1 VRSGLGRRARPDI
14 HAGRSQCFKSAG
26 AVFYFFGWLALGEP
40 VFQPG
45 PPGFQLCNGGI
56 NVFTLMV
63 QRIDALVKPLQHV
76 DQRGRILIRDG
87 FHIQHF
93 ADFIERETNAFA
105 AQNQHQPRAVRNGID
120 ARCAFAT
127 GAKQAFLFVK
137 TQRARRDIEL
147 GRQIADGKTGF
158 GQGGCGHE
166 VNMTHLYANVNVN
179 FVARSNR
186 LRLLTQSPDRACV
199 SPSTKKDV
207 TLMKRLLVSVFALS
221 LAAPVWAQDGAPD
234 DAVAEEEN
242 VASAGDDA
250 GTDNGP
256 SEDAIGDLLD
266 MLAETD
272 SASVSARP
280 VAEPCDLVPDR
291 PDLVDCSDVDPS
303 STASETEEGA
313 ENPDLESLLRLD
325 SPDDEEDVPEL
336 ADQAD
341 AADPAIDAS
350 ENSGGAD
357 NLGDAD
363 DEISVEDGA
372 GAANDS
378 PQATDTAD
386 ELVDT
391 HSNDETESA
400 IEAADDANPAP
411 AVENE
416 IPDVERSG
424 GDTSDEADADGD
436 AAQSA
441 ADGSDVSDG
450 ADESNDPAPDAAST
464 PEDEAE
470 SGDEAPA
477 EDSAPLPELTL
488 TTSTPFLTSD
498 DYIGL
503 RAESRGEQLEMVWT
517 IRRENSDGEAV
528 GETETRT
535 LYMAPDFVR
544 DESLEGV
551 SIFDFLTDRH
561 LEIDPDAE
569 TYTNTAFAAEV
580 RRRLDTY
587 LGLSQGG
594 RLQDIPIGP
603 GRSFDRF
610 WLEAAM
616 GIRREPVTLARELS
630 GGDLSVA
637 RTGGLV
643 LLTASFDI
651 EDDETPADDT
661 VETDAAAEESEAD
674 AMRRAAMPIDLSSD
688 ESVVFDPSQ
697 AALPINLNLGG
708 SRITYPEATPA
719 AQAQAE
725 LFRRWMRHALPIHPD
740 VLSALEGAPH
750 IPTAFSYYIISP
762 ESPAGRRE
770 VWTLESLE
778 TTTSGLRLETGLEPR
793 FGGPDWVGE
802 NIVPTAIATREA
814 GTVFSVD
821 AMLEEIEQRR
831 DADDNIGAYLVS
843 LQEQHHFGPCPAL
856 AEAELRAVCSA
867 TSSVVAAGLGDPG
880 FEALFGVLSGPSPSG
895 DETLIETLQ
904 PYLDDENYA
913 GAAARILTAKALL
926 RWAARDP
933 ESVPDDLSPFD
944 LFAAAIEI
952 DPLAGAA
959 WWEAGNALL
968 VQRDPLGAW
977 TVFDTGRAIL
987 PEGMIQVIALEDRLR
1002 VLAPEFF
1009 LPR

>member
-1 VRSGLGRRARPDI
+1 VRSGLGRGARPDI
-14 HAGRSQCFKSAG
+14 HAGRSQRFKSAG
-26 AVFYFFGWLALGEP
+26 AVFYFFGWFALGEP

-45 PPGFQLCNGGI
+45 PSGFKFGNGRI
-56 NVFTLMV
+56 NVFALMIE
-63 QRIDALVKPLQHV
+63 RINAFVKPLQHIN
-76 DQRGRILIRDG
+76 QRRRILIGDR
-87 FHIQHF
+87 FHIQHL

-120 ARCAFAT
+120 ARRAFAT
-127 GAKQAFLFVK
+127 RAEQAFLLVEP
-137 TQRARRDIEL
+137 QRARRDIEF
-147 GRQIADGKTGF
+147 GCKVADGKTGF
-158 GQGGCGHE
+158 GQCGCGHE

-179 FVARSNR
+179 FAALSNR

-199 SPSTKKDV
+199 SASTKKDV

-221 LAAPVWAQDGAPD
+221 LATPVWAQDSAPD
-234 DAVAEEEN
+234 DVVAEEEN
-242 VASAGDDA
+242 AAPEADNASA
-250 GTDNGP
+250 DNGP
-256 SEDAIGDLLD
+256 SEDEIGDLLD
-266 MLAETD
+266 LLDELD
-272 SASVSARP
+272 G
-280 VAEPCDLVPDR
+280 
-291 PDLVDCSDVDPS
+291 
-303 STASETEEGA
+303 ETEEDA
-313 ENPDLESLLRLD
+313 DDPDLESLLRLD
-325 SPDDEEDVPEL
+325 ASDDDEANTESGD
-336 ADQAD
+336 DT
-341 AADPAIDAS
+341 AAVAPAS
-350 ENSGGAD
+350 
-357 NLGDAD
+357 DAD
-363 DEISVEDGA
+363 DIDEVDGEDTSEA
-372 GAANDS
+372 
-378 PQATDTAD
+378 
-386 ELVDT
+386 E
-391 HSNDETESA
+391 DETPDTTDP
-400 IEAADDANPAP
+400 ADDAGGAESTDDDADTANSDTDA
-411 AVENE
+411 ENE
-416 IPDVERSG
+416 TPDADRSEN
-424 GDTSDEADADGD
+424 DTSDEAEADGGAVQSETDGSAEADEASTSDD
-436 AAQSA
+436 AA
-441 ADGSDVSDG
+441 DVEG
-450 ADESNDPAPDAAST
+450 AD
-464 PEDEAE
+464 AE
-470 SGDEAPA
+470 
-477 EDSAPLPELTL
+477 EDSAPRPELPL

-498 DYIGL
+498 EYIDL

-517 IRRENSDGEAV
+517 IRREDSDGEAV
-528 GETETRT
+528 GESETRT

-544 DESLEGV
+544 DESSEGV

-616 GIRREPVTLARELS
+616 GIRREPVTLTRELT

-637 RTGGLV
+637 RLGGLV

-651 EDDETPADDT
+651 ADDETPAADAG
-661 VETDAAAEESEAD
+661 ETDVAPEESEAD

-708 SRITYPEATPA
+708 SRINYPDASPE

-770 VWTLESLE
+770 IWTLESLE
-778 TTTSGLRLETGLEPR
+778 TTASGIRLETGLEPR
-793 FGGPDWVGE
+793 FGGPDWVGDTV
-802 NIVPTAIATREA
+802 IPTAIAAREA
-814 GTVFSVD
+814 ETVFSVD

-843 LQEQHHFGPCPAL
+843 LQEQHHFGPCPTL
-856 AEAELRAVCSA
+856 AESELRAVCSA

-895 DETLIETLQ
+895 DETLIGTLQ
-904 PYLDDENYA
+904 PYLDDEDYA

-933 ESVPDDLSPFD
+933 DGVPDDASPFN

-959 WWEAGNALL
+959 WWETGNALL